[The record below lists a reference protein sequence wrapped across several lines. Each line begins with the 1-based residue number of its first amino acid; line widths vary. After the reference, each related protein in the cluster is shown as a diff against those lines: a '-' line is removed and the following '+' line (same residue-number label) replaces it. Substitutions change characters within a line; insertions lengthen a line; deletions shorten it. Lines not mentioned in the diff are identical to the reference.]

1 MYNTAVLISYICV
14 ALLLSLD
21 FMIAQNVHHF
31 SIKSTCNSAS
41 VKIIHVNYYMCYNIA
56 WWTSKTE
63 RMAGHVGPSNV
74 ITINV
79 ITQVIVEKK

>member
-1 MYNTAVLISYICV
+1 M
-14 ALLLSLD
+14 
-21 FMIAQNVHHF
+21 FMIAQIVHHF

-63 RMAGHVGPSNV
+63 MMAGHVGPSNV

-79 ITQVIVEKK
+79 ITHVIVEKK